1 MQELL
6 ALMGMA
12 LLVAEFWQR
21 RRQAEAAERHIRRY
35 CQQHDYQYLSM
46 ARGEGIPL
54 VLLGSLLRRPQGFWF
69 EFSDD
74 GEASRQGECFLTG
87 LGSPIFRIAPPQSAA
102 SHSAQILPFPGSRR
116 HKP

>member
-35 CQQHDYQYLSM
+35 CQQHGYQYLSM
-46 ARGEGIPL
+46 ARGDGLPL
-54 VLLGSLLRRPQGFWF
+54 VLLGCLLRRPQGFWF

-74 GEASRQGECFLTG
+74 GEASREGECFLTG
-87 LGSPIFRIAPPQSAA
+87 LGSPIFRIAPPPSA
-102 SHSAQILPFPGSRR
+102 SAHHALILPFPDRR
-116 HKP
+116 QHKP